1 MKDSYSNYQAA
12 PNFGGNHLKES
23 FAVNRLEKSTLKHDI
38 NSKELDCIRNNDLN
52 NYRTKMEKENN
63 FKPFKSQSLD

>member
-23 FAVNRLEKSTLKHDI
+23 FAVNRL
-38 NSKELDCIRNNDLN
+38 
-52 NYRTKMEKENN
+52 
-63 FKPFKSQSLD
+63 